1 MSISL
6 AIDRSANLSAIVNIM
21 VKAFLSYR
29 KRAISFFGK
38 HVEYN
43 ALVHVLGGIG
53 LGIIIAGLTFPNQ
66 VNWALGLLALSI
78 LGHLYT
84 LTVKTPRK

>member
-1 MSISL
+1 MYTTY
-6 AIDRSANLSAIVNIM
+6 NT
-21 VKAFLSYR
+21 YR
-29 KRAISFFGK
+29 KRAISFFER

-53 LGIIIAGLTFPNQ
+53 LGIIVAGFTFPNQ
-66 VNWALGLLALSI
+66 VNWALGLLAVSL

-84 LTVKTPRK
+84 LTVKLPRK

>member
-1 MSISL
+1 
-6 AIDRSANLSAIVNIM
+6 M
-21 VKAFLSYR
+21 VKLFLTYR
-29 KRAISFFGK
+29 RRAIGFFTR

-53 LGIIIAGLTFPNQ
+53 LGLILASFVYPEQI
-66 VNWALGLLALSI
+66 NWALGLLAISI

-84 LTVKTPRK
+84 LTVKTPKK

>member
-1 MSISL
+1 MI
-6 AIDRSANLSAIVNIM
+6 
-21 VKAFLSYR
+21 KAFLSYR
-29 KRAISFFGK
+29 KRAISFFGR

-53 LGIIIAGLTFPNQ
+53 LGLILAGIVFPEQ
-66 VNWALGLLALSI
+66 IPWALGLLLVSI

-84 LTVKTPRK
+84 LTIKAKK

>member
-1 MSISL
+1 
-6 AIDRSANLSAIVNIM
+6 M

-29 KRAISFFGK
+29 KHAIAFFAK

-53 LGIIIAGLTFPNQ
+53 LGVLIAGLMFPNQ
-66 VNWALGLLALSI
+66 VEWALGLLALSI

-84 LTVKTPRK
+84 LTVKSSRK

>member
-1 MSISL
+1 MIKTVL
-6 AIDRSANLSAIVNIM
+6 L
-21 VKAFLSYR
+21 YR
-29 KRAISFFGK
+29 KRALSFFSK

-53 LGIIIAGLTFPNQ
+53 LGVILAEFIFPYQ
-66 VNWALGLLALSI
+66 VQWALGLLFISI

-84 LTVKTPRK
+84 LTIKTPKK